1 MWLTMK
7 RKVIK
12 QGHNTLTM
20 TLPRHWVEKL
30 NLAAGDEI
38 DIQEREST
46 LVINGPQHT
55 KEKKAEID
63 LRGLTIPIIW
73 RYFQSAYRAGCD
85 EIKVVFDPNKMY
97 EDAFSCYTTQFP
109 YSKLGEKI
117 PLKPAIAVVL
127 EVVNRF
133 IGIEVIESSESYC
146 IIKEMGEPSK
156 KEFEHSLRRI
166 FLVLLQLFDR
176 VIDAVEKN
184 EHNDIALC
192 KELHAIDTHIDKFV
206 DYCVRILNKIADSYP
221 EDKKYLMFSS
231 LFMLELVG
239 DEFKYIGKHLA
250 FAKKIDKEVPVL
262 ARLVKSHFELY
273 YNLFFKFE
281 RETASM
287 LGTNDSLLYQTHS
300 KMREKMHGDDRSLMR
315 HFMTISKFVLALVEL
330 RIEMEF

>member
-1 MWLTMK
+1 
-7 RKVIK
+7 
-12 QGHNTLTM
+12 M
-20 TLPRHWVEKL
+20 TLPSHWVKKL
-30 NLAAGDEI
+30 NIVAGDEM
-38 DIQEREST
+38 DLQERENA
-46 LVINGPQHT
+46 LIINGPQHT
-55 KEKKAEID
+55 KEKRAEID
-63 LRGLTIPIIW
+63 LRGLTIPILW

-85 EIKVVFDPNKMY
+85 EIKVVYDPNKMY
-97 EDAFSCYTTQFP
+97 EDAFNYYTTQFP
-109 YSKLGEKI
+109 YLKLGEKI

-133 IGIEVIESSESYC
+133 IGIEVIESGEGYC
-146 IIKEMGEPSK
+146 IIKEMGEASK

-176 VIDAVEKN
+176 VIEVMEKG
-184 EHNDIALC
+184 EHKGLTLC
-192 KELHAIDTHIDKFV
+192 KELHAIDTHVDKFV

-221 EDKKYLMFSS
+221 ENKKYLMFSS
-231 LFMLELVG
+231 LFILELVG

-273 YNLFFKFE
+273 HNLFFKFE
-281 RETASM
+281 RETTTM
-287 LGTNDSLLYQTHS
+287 LGTNDSLLYQTHF
-300 KMREKMHGDDRSLMR
+300 KMRKKMHGDDRSLMR